1 MYGQFP
7 FTVIFFFFRIDENN
21 VNFIVFVVI
30 GVFWLPCFLFYFIIY
45 FYYLSLSWEAFTLYP
60 SPVLLQ
66 VLTQQATIS
75 MHCALETSLNNTKW
89 F

>member
-7 FTVIFFFFRIDENN
+7 IAVIFFFGIDVNN
-21 VNFIVFVVI
+21 VNFIVLVVI
-30 GVFWLPCFLFYFIIY
+30 EVFWLPCFFFIIIH
-45 FYYLSLSWEAFTLYP
+45 FYYLLLSWEAFTLYP

-75 MHCALETSLNNTKW
+75 MRCALETSLNNTKW